1 MPEGATMLKI
11 IKNIEIRHGSLIIF
25 DSLTFLLYL
34 EIDAISIKTCTCEL
48 NLIPNPAQ
56 ASK

>member
-1 MPEGATMLKI
+1 MLKI